1 VSWLVQRDVDE
12 GREELNYSEWNRPQE
27 GEESAETVRE
37 GSMPP
42 SIYLLTHPEAR
53 LTDAQLAAL
62 ADGLAATF
70 GDENEGGNGEDE

>member
-1 VSWLVQRDVDE
+1 
-12 GREELNYSEWNRPQE
+12 
-27 GEESAETVRE
+27 
-37 GSMPP
+37 MPP
-42 SIYLLTHPEAR
+42 SIYLLTHPEVR